1 MPSRGSAKLSGWS
14 QVITSMEPLDAKR
27 FAHLAPTIRSE
38 LLKRVRAGSL
48 TVGDSLQQVF
58 VAMFG
63 ADRPRK
69 ELIRFLL
76 FASPLARKIAIDLA
90 NAGDKIGG
98 THVSVADL
106 KLWLWW
112 LDTMDPLCA
121 RMIDLHYFAGLSF
134 KETAAVLALPTH
146 AVIRELRFAKAWL
159 MVRLT

>member
-1 MPSRGSAKLSGWS
+1 MSSRGSAKPPGWS
-14 QVITSMEPLDAKR
+14 QVITTTEPLDAKR
-27 FAHLAPTIRSE
+27 FAHLAPTVRSE

-58 VAMFG
+58 VEMFG
-63 ADRPRK
+63 AGRTRK

-76 FASPLARKIAIDLA
+76 FAAPMARRIAIDLA
-90 NAGDKIGG
+90 NVGDRIAG

-112 LDTMDPLCA
+112 LDTTDPLCS

-134 KETAAVLALPTH
+134 KETAAALALPPH